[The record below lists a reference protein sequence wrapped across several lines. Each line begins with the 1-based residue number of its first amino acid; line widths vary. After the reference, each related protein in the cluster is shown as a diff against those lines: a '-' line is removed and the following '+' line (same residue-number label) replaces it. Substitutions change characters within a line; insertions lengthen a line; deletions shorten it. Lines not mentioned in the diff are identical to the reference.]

1 MSDNLIRK
9 DRVDPMGAVLL
20 PIDVRLIPCNR
31 CVVYVGGMI
40 I

>member
-1 MSDNLIRK
+1 MSDNLISK
-9 DRVDPMGAVLL
+9 DRFDPMGAVLL
-20 PIDVRLIPCNR
+20 PIDMRLIACNR